1 MTEKGSHKVRAT
13 HRRQEPF
20 PDGVNKQHLQGRRP
34 APHLHAGDK
43 AFTAR
48 TCLCGSEFGDASGIP
63 DSVSRDVKAGPGD
76 SGHTGSGAGSHL
88 ELASGTDELK
98 F

>member
-1 MTEKGSHKVRAT
+1 MTEKGSHKVRAP

-20 PDGVNKQHLQGRRP
+20 PDGVNKQQLQGRRP
-34 APHLHAGDK
+34 EHHLHAGDK

-48 TCLCGSEFGDASGIP
+48 ISLCGPELGAASDIP
-63 DSVSRDVKAGPGD
+63 DSVPRDVKAGPGG
-76 SGHTGSGAGSHL
+76 SGHTGSGAGIPPG
-88 ELASGTDELK
+88 ARSG

>member
-48 TCLCGSEFGDASGIP
+48 TNICGPELGTASDIP
-63 DSVSRDVKAGPGD
+63 DSVPRDVRAGHGG
-76 SGHTGSGAGSHL
+76 SWHTCSGAGSPPG
-88 ELASGTDELK
+88 ARSG